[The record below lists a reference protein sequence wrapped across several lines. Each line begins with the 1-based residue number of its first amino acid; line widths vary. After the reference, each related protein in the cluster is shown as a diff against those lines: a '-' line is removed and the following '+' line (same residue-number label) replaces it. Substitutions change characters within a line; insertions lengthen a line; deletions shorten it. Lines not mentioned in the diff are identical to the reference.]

1 MPPANPDDDF
11 QFALGNAV
19 RIALIHDDAAAF
31 LAWMRDFGVRLF
43 LEAMDQRDM
52 PREMQQALATSLGM
66 ELWNHLPRPDN
77 DYKPR
82 KLRDPGRNDPCPCGS
97 GRKFKNCC
105 GGMGRPPT
113 PFGEEV
119 LLPIVLG
126 FLSKKDLAALPPRR
140 FSPELLAVTAN
151 EWSLNDE
158 PARACLLLEP
168 LFKEPG
174 ALDERHADAFDVLMD
189 AYLKLYKPRKRK
201 DLLRACLASASPVLR
216 GTARQREA
224 VMLLDA
230 GHATAAWQA
239 FHEAMHENPDDP
251 SLAALEMTML
261 QGEGRVDQLQ
271 QRARFW
277 LAKLRRRPDAGEL
290 DSVIDLLQG
299 IIDDPQVFGEQ
310 FMAQSLPELHAF
322 ATVLATLPP
331 IKKPPKIELP
341 GDGHDILRDVLSTR
355 LLDDFMAHLEQGGL
369 DPALD
374 WLATHPAAW
383 DALTVLDQLTGFIE
397 QHYEPMNWIDERIV
411 APLCRR
417 YRDVLDVALAAA
429 PRQPERLAWGWVEN
443 RAAIRMQMRRIAT
456 LSRTGDS
463 TTAITEANR
472 LLAWNPDDNTGARLI
487 LGRLYANAGRWREL
501 LDLCR
506 RHPDADAEL
515 RHQEVLALYALDRNG
530 EALQALHDASRAW
543 PVMLK
548 TLLSA
553 QVKPA
558 APDRFGVVEGGA
570 YQAWL
575 YREDQLGAWQSS
587 GALEWARGVAPALR
601 RKR

>member
-19 RIALIHDDAAAF
+19 RMALMHEDAATF
-31 LAWMRDFGVRLF
+31 LAWMRDYGVRLF

-52 PREMQQALATSLGM
+52 PGEMQQALATSLGM

-77 DYKPR
+77 DFKPR
-82 KLRDPGRNDPCPCGS
+82 KLREPGRNDPCPCGS

-189 AYLKLYKPRKRK
+189 AYLKLNKPRKRK
-201 DLLRACLASASPVLR
+201 DLLRACLASASPALR

-230 GHATAAWQA
+230 GHAGAAWQA
-239 FHEAMHENPDDP
+239 FHEALRENPDDP
-251 SLAALEMTML
+251 ALAALEISML
-261 QGEGRVDQLQ
+261 QGEDRVDQLQ

-290 DSVIDLLQG
+290 GPVIDLLQG
-299 IIDDPQVFGEQ
+299 VIDDPEAFGEQ

-322 ATVLATLPP
+322 AALLAAAPP
-331 IKKPPKIELP
+331 IRKPPKLEVTD
-341 GDGHDILRDVLSTR
+341 DGHGILHDALSAR
-355 LLDDFMAHLEQGGL
+355 LLDDFTAQLEQGGL
-369 DPALD
+369 NLARD
-374 WLATHPAAW
+374 WLVKHPAAW
-383 DALTVLDQLTGFIE
+383 DALSVLDQLTGFVE
-397 QHYEPMNWIDERIV
+397 QTYEPMVWSDEHVI

-417 YRDVLDVALAAA
+417 AGALLDAALAAA
-429 PRQPERLAWGWVEN
+429 PRAPERLAWGWVEN
-443 RAAIRMQMRRIAT
+443 RPAIRLRMRRIAT
-456 LSRTGDS
+456 LSRAGDYA
-463 TTAITEANR
+463 TAIAEGEQ
-472 LLAWNPDDNTGARLI
+472 LLAWNPDDNPGARLS
-487 LGRLYANAGRWREL
+487 LGRLYAYARRWGEL

-515 RHQEVLALYALDRNG
+515 RYQEVLALYMLDRKG

-548 TLLSA
+548 TLLSV
-553 QVKPA
+553 QDKPA

-575 YREDQLGAWQSS
+575 YREDLLGTWQSS